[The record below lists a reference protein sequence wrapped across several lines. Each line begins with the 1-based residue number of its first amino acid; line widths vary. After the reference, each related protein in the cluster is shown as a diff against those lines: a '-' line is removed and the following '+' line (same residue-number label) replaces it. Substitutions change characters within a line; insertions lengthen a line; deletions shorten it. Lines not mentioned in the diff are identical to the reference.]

1 MIWYPEQGDK
11 AKDGVNAYLTQE
23 RNKTFVISVTHTKV
37 NNDDDDD
44 DDEKFKRTGEMKII
58 IERVCMEQLTYS

>member
-23 RNKTFVISVTHTKV
+23 RNKTFVISVTHQGKQ
-37 NNDDDDD
+37 
-44 DDEKFKRTGEMKII
+44 R
-58 IERVCMEQLTYS
+58 